1 MIEKKLTAINIFP
14 SQTEYELQKDN
25 IPDGEL
31 AMIPIDTDLLKGTP
45 GKNGA
50 KGADGQGVYEL
61 AVELGFTGSKEDF
74 LDSLK
79 GAKGEQGIQGVQG
92 LKGEKG
98 DKGDTGEKGDTGAK
112 GADGKN
118 GTDGTNG
125 ADGQGIYELAREQG
139 FTGTKADFLASLK
152 GEKGD
157 KGDKGDE
164 GGGTATDFFI
174 KALNAN
180 DDLNDYSNTGFYV
193 CTKYKT
199 AQTLKNLP
207 SGFKTAFFMLILK
220 NELNLQILWH
230 YQGKEMYIRSNDFY
244 DDVDHWSN
252 WYKFSGTILS

>member
-1 MIEKKLTAINIFP
+1 MIETKLTAINIFP

-61 AVELGFTGSKEDF
+61 AVEQGFSGSKTEF
-74 LDSLK
+74 LASLK
-79 GAKGEQGIQGVQG
+79 GEKGDKGEQGIQG

-98 DKGDTGEKGDTGAK
+98 DKGDAGAKGDTGAQ
-112 GADGKN
+112 GINGKN
-118 GTDGTNG
+118 GTDG
-125 ADGQGIYELAREQG
+125 ADGQGIYELAVEQG
-139 FTGTKADFLASLK
+139 FNGSKADFLASLK

-157 KGDKGDE
+157 KGDAGD
-164 GGGTATDFFI
+164 GVASSFTI

-180 DDLNDYSNTGFYV
+180 DDLNNYSDTGFYV

-220 NELNLQILWH
+220 NELNLQMLWH
-230 YQGKEMYIRSNDFY
+230 YEGKEMYIRSNDFY
-244 DDVDHWSN
+244 DGVDHWSS
-252 WYKFSGTILS
+252 WYKFSGTMLSS